1 MKAPGSEVQKV
12 KSYAGMERVDSFWRF
27 SKASCL
33 ATPAV
38 RFRGLNL
45 GILYNSRGNHE
56 KSVELLEQHFDLA
69 R

>member
-1 MKAPGSEVQKV
+1 MLKV
-12 KSYAGMERVDSFWRF
+12 NTGFCDETDHS
-27 SKASCL
+27 
-33 ATPAV
+33 PV
-38 RFRGLNL
+38 RLQGLNL